1 MATPPVHLLK
11 GDDPTLLADE
21 LHKLVADLSGGDAN
35 AVEDLGSE
43 ATVDAAVEAAHTP
56 AFLTDRRVVILRE
69 IGRFRTDEVQPLI
82 AYLQDPMATTVLLL
96 IAGGGQTPAKLTDA
110 VKKVGK
116 VHEVGAGTGKARANW
131 IADTLKKA
139 PVALDR
145 DARGLLADHIGEDVG
160 RIGTLLDAL
169 AAAYGEGANVTSDML
184 APFLGAAGAVA
195 PWDLTD
201 AIDRGDTETALLQ
214 LHRMTEA
221 GERHPLVV
229 LATLHRHYTAMLRLD
244 GANVRT
250 DAEAAA
256 ITGTGP
262 YPAKKAL
269 AQARRLGS
277 ANVARAITL
286 LADADLDLRGARAW
300 PDDLILEVLVARLSK
315 LGATRRAAR
324 ERAGP
329 SRR

>member
-1 MATPPVHLLK
+1 
-11 GDDPTLLADE
+11 
-21 LHKLVADLSGGDAN
+21 
-35 AVEDLGSE
+35 
-43 ATVDAAVEAAHTP
+43 
-56 AFLTDRRVVILRE
+56 
-69 IGRFRTDEVQPLI
+69 
-82 AYLQDPMATTVLLL
+82 
-96 IAGGGQTPAKLTDA
+96 
-110 VKKVGK
+110 
-116 VHEVGAGTGKARANW
+116 
-131 IADTLKKA
+131 
-139 PVALDR
+139 
-145 DARGLLADHIGEDVG
+145 RGLLADHIGEDVG

-201 AIDRGDTETALLQ
+201 AIDRGDTETALVQ

-229 LATLHRHYTAMLRLD
+229 LSTLHRHFSAMLRLD

-269 AQARRLGS
+269 AQSRRLGS
-277 ANVARAITL
+277 AGVARAITL
-286 LADADLDLRGARAW
+286 LAEADLDLRGARAW
-300 PDDLILEVLVARLSK
+300 PDELILEVLVARLSK
-315 LGATRRAAR
+315 LRGTRPR
-324 ERAGP
+324 
-329 SRR
+329 